1 MKWIISFLVSIF
13 VYLGLG
19 LVAWNV
25 VSSFQDIDSM
35 TLVGIANGRLFTY
48 SALTYIYVKLIPFIL
63 GHETDDSFDIFIIAV
78 IVINLIIAVI
88 FNCWDG
94 AWGSV
99 ITIMNVVYNLINVGL
114 MTLMTRGI
122 FSE

>member
-1 MKWIISFLVSIF
+1 MKWIISFFVSIF

-35 TLVGIANGRLFTY
+35 TLVEIANCRLFTY

-63 GHETDDSFDIFIIAV
+63 GDKTNDSFDIFIIAV
-78 IVINLIIAVI
+78 IGINLIIAVI